1 MWESEIV
8 HGLLGVLGWSLSLG
22 VIGGGI
28 YFATEV
34 VSNREKRI
42 LAGVA
47 RAHRGQGRKQ

>member
-8 HGLLGVLGWSLSLG
+8 HGLIGVLGWFLSLG

-28 YFATEV
+28 YFATAV
-34 VSNREKRI
+34 VSDREKRI

-47 RAHRGQGRKQ
+47 GAHQGQGRKQ